1 MYNNG
6 EDNSWSFAAGLF
18 VGALIGAGLARLFT
32 PRSGPQN
39 RDMVREKSVVLKE
52 RVSGVTATASTRV
65 SDAAS
70 TVAGRASAVASTVG
84 DKASSAA
91 NTVQEA
97 ASNAASKVSAVAATT
112 TEKVSAVASTAT
124 EKVSDVASTATEK
137 VSTVASTAATKVSGV
152 ASTATEKA
160 RELTGR
166 GSESAGTGAETVT
179 AGYQVP
185 ATVEQTAERMGDIP
199 VAPAAPAVSQME
211 VMGTTSIV
219 GDLEITDSSVRATR
233 ELASDE
239 QYEVHPPA
247 SGSSPIVSSNIST
260 SGEVPGASGSSNV

>member
-1 MYNNG
+1 MYNDA

-18 VGALIGAGLARLFT
+18 VGALIGAGLASVFT

-39 RDMVREKSVVLKE
+39 RNMVREKSVVLKE
-52 RVSGVTATASTRV
+52 RVSGVTTTATTRV

-84 DKASSAA
+84 DKAASAA
-91 NTVQEA
+91 STVQGA

-137 VSTVASTAATKVSGV
+137 VSTVASTAATKVSDV

-166 GSESAGTGAETVT
+166 TSESAGPDTITRV
-179 AGYQVP
+179 YQAP
-185 ATVEQTAERMGDIP
+185 TNVEQTAERMGDIP
-199 VAPAAPAVSQME
+199 VAPAAPAVSQ
-211 VMGTTSIV
+211 VTGTTSTV

-239 QYEVHPPA
+239 QFEVHPPT
-247 SGSSPIVSSNIST
+247 SGSSPIVSSNISS

>member
-1 MYNNG
+1 
-6 EDNSWSFAAGLF
+6 
-18 VGALIGAGLARLFT
+18 
-32 PRSGPQN
+32 
-39 RDMVREKSVVLKE
+39 
-52 RVSGVTATASTRV
+52 
-65 SDAAS
+65 
-70 TVAGRASAVASTVG
+70 VAGRASAVASTVG

-179 AGYQVP
+179 AGYQAP

-211 VMGTTSIV
+211 AMGTTSIM
-219 GDLEITDSSVRATR
+219 GDLEITNSSVRATR

-239 QYEVHPPA
+239 QFEVHPPTL
-247 SGSSPIVSSNIST
+247 GSSPIVSSNISN